1 MQTGK
6 VLGIG
11 AALSAGLLAAHV
23 ASASIQTGVE
33 ISDPLGAYLTVSS
46 GDYSAAGLYKNNG
59 SAGGYLVGLQSTNT
73 SNTPI
78 FTWSSLQVSVLGP
91 GALGFSVQ
99 DLNYTGSAIT
109 SASFLA
115 TGTGFTYLSTN
126 PNTLTSTGGGGYT
139 GPGSYVTMSQAGYAA
154 ASDAAFDRSGDNTGG
169 PYPSAGVG
177 GGTLAPSSGSN
188 TGVTDLPGT
197 GYSLTYTANFTFNY
211 SANANEG
218 NTFGTATDP
227 AGGTVS
233 ILGGTASAVTL
244 PGSGPLSLVGGLVVV
259 GGLAIRRRMKL

>member
-6 VLGIG
+6 ILGIG

-23 ASASIQTGVE
+23 ASASVQTSLE
-33 ISDPLGAYLTVSS
+33 IANPSGTGYLTVGS
-46 GDYSAAGLYKNNG
+46 GDYSAAGVYNTGTGYFVG
-59 SAGGYLVGLQSTNT
+59 SQSGN
-73 SNTPI
+73 SQSSAV
-78 FTWSSLQVSVLGP
+78 FTWSDLQVSMLGP
-91 GALGFSVQ
+91 GSLGFSVEG
-99 DLNYTGSAIT
+99 LSYTGSSDT

-115 TGTGFTYLSTN
+115 TGTGFTYLNTS

-139 GPGSYVTMSQAGYAA
+139 GTGSYVSMSQEGYAA
-154 ASDAAFDRSGDNTGG
+154 ASDSAFATSGDNTGG
-169 PYPSAGVG
+169 PYPSTSAG
-177 GGTLAPSSGSN
+177 GGTFTASSGSN
-188 TGVTDLPGT
+188 NSVTDLSAT
-197 GYSLTYTANFTFNY
+197 GYSLTYAANFTFDYFSNV
-211 SANANEG
+211 NKG
-218 NTFGTATDP
+218 NTFGTAANP